1 MGPNFI
7 LDKGFLVD
15 SAAANVAF
23 GRACKFLA
31 AGTGDKV
38 TTSGAPATPAVSADY
53 VVGIYQETPDAAKIA
68 TGKYTAPVRV
78 MGISRAIAGGVV
90 AKGDPVTSD
99 ANGKL
104 VVVGVNAGVRW
115 QVGIAWTA
123 AAADGDTF
131 DVLLT
136 PGVTRNGG
144 VT

>member
-1 MGPNFI
+1 MGPNHV
-7 LDKGFLVD
+7 LDKGFKV
-15 SAAANVAF
+15 AAAATNVVF
-23 GRACKFLA
+23 GRACKFNA
-31 AGTGDKV
+31 ADTGDVV

-53 VVGIYQETPDAAKIA
+53 VVGIYQETLDAAKVA
-68 TGKYTAPVRV
+68 TGKATVGVRV
-78 MGISRAIAGGVV
+78 IGVSRAIAGGAV

-104 VVVGVNAGVRW
+104 VAVGVNAGVRW

-123 AAADGDTF
+123 AAADGDSF